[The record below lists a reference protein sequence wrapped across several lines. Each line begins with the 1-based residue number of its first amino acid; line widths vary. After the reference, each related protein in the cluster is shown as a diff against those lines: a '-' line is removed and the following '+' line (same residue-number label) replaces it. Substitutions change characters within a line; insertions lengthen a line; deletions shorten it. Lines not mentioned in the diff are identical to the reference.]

1 MRPRC
6 VGLVAK
12 RELRESM
19 RSRWFVLAAAGFFV
33 LSLALAWL
41 GLSGAERTGMA
52 GFDRTT
58 ASLLNL
64 VLLFVP
70 LVTLTLGGLGLAG
83 EIEDG
88 SLGLLLSQPLSRSE
102 VYAGKYVGSLVAV
115 AAAIAVGFGATGIIV
130 GLAAGSGD
138 VMKFIALVGSTM
150 LLAAATLA
158 IGTALSAA
166 LASRARVMG
175 AAFSAWL
182 LLVYLSDLGTI
193 GLVLARELAPGK
205 VFALALLNPV
215 EQARVLGTI
224 TLSDRL
230 DILGP
235 AGLAAL
241 DLYGRSGVVLVAIA
255 ALCASTCAAL
265 GLGYSLFRKAVVP

>member
-1 MRPRC
+1 M
-6 VGLVAK
+6 
-12 RELRESM
+12 
-19 RSRWFVLAAAGFFV
+19 LAAVGFFV

-88 SLGLLLSQPLSRSE
+88 SLGMLLSQPLSRGE
-102 VYAGKYVGSLVAV
+102 VYAGKYLGSLVAV
-115 AAAIAVGFGATGIIV
+115 AAAVAVGFGTTGIIV
-130 GLAAGSGD
+130 GLATGGGD
-138 VMKFIALVGSTM
+138 VAKFIALVGSTM
-150 LLAAATLA
+150 LLAASTLA

-166 LASRARVMG
+166 LTSRARVMG

-193 GLVLARELAPGK
+193 GLVIARELTPGK

-224 TLSDRL
+224 TLSERL

-241 DLYGRSGVVLVAIA
+241 DLFGRSGVVLVAAA
-255 ALCASTCAAL
+255 ALCASACAAL